1 MHDIYLI
8 MYLRSYFDVRNLIY
22 SSHILLLNGK
32 EVDIDVPCIIC
43 YIMKMFNDGNNL
55 KYVFF
60 ENPILFNLSYQL
72 DNLHNFPTN

>member
-1 MHDIYLI
+1 M
-8 MYLRSYFDVRNLIY
+8 
-22 SSHILLLNGK
+22 
-32 EVDIDVPCIIC
+32 EVDRNVTCIFG
-43 YIMKMFNDGNNL
+43 YNDGNNV